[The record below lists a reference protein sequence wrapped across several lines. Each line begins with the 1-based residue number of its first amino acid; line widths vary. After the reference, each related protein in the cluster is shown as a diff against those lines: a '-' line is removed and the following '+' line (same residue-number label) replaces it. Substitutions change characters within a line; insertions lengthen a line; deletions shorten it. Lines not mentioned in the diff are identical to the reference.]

1 MAKKLD
7 LLAVKALL
15 QAEKASSLAAVN
27 ASTLVQERARALDY
41 YNGKMSNEM
50 PVEDGRSSAVS
61 HDVSDTIEGLMPPL
75 LEIFAGG
82 EDVVKFNPVG
92 PEDIETAEQ
101 ETDYVNHVFLQQ
113 NEGFLVLYT
122 FIKDALLEK
131 VGIVKVWTEKTT
143 QEKKENYYDQPDEA
157 FAALASDKG
166 VEIVAH
172 TVRPD
177 GLHDVEVVTK
187 KDVCK
192 HIVENIPPEQFG
204 ISRSAK
210 TIKKANYCYHEV
222 MKTESELIEAGYDE
236 KQVKALPTWVLAAWS
251 TGVEAIARDTVN
263 ESTSSGGDPG
273 TNDATRNVKV
283 TEHYVLMDYEGT
295 GTARRYRV
303 TTGGDQGEVLRRNG
317 KEDIEE
323 VEHNPFAAASPIIM
337 PHRFFGKS
345 IADLVIDIQKIKTA
359 LVRGKLDNLY
369 LHNNPRVEVAETFAS
384 ENTLDDLLVSRP
396 GGIVRTKQPGGLQ
409 WQVVPDIT
417 TSIYPALEY
426 WDATRE
432 WRTGVTRQGQGI
444 DANALQNQTAT
455 AVNQT
460 FTAAQARM
468 KLIARIFAETGI
480 RDLFSLLHAEIRKYG
495 DQAQTVRLRN
505 KWVSVNPRDW
515 KERNDVTITVGL
527 GTGSKT
533 EFVQHLMGI
542 INLQAQAMQAGKTN
556 LVDDAKLFNS
566 AKELTKLLEYK
577 DPTVFFNDP
586 NEKDEN
592 GQLVHPPAQPQP
604 PESVLVAQIKAQT
617 DQQKMGVQAQLDERA
632 DQRKAQIEAV
642 QAQADMATQD
652 KKNANEAALKQQDF
666 QLKRELALLQAA
678 LEREKFEREEARKER
693 EHALSMQQSAEQ
705 HRQQMEAGVF
715 KTMQG
720 QEAHSQKLELAEHA
734 AKAKP
739 KGDK

>member
-7 LLAVKALL
+7 PIAVKTLL
-15 QAEKASSLAAVN
+15 QAEKASALAAVN
-27 ASTLVQERARALDY
+27 ASTLVQDRSRALNY
-41 YNGKMSNEM
+41 YHGKMSNEM

-61 HDVSDTIEGLMPPL
+61 LDVADTIEGLMPPL

-82 EDVVKFNPVG
+82 EEVVKFNPVG
-92 PEDIETAEQ
+92 PEDVEASEQ

-113 NEGFLVLYT
+113 NEGFLILYT

-131 VGIVKVWTEKTT
+131 VGIVKVWTEKTQ
-143 QEKKENYYDQPDEA
+143 QEKKESFYDQTDDA
-157 FAALASDKG
+157 FALIAADKD

-172 TVRPD
+172 TQRPD
-177 GLHDVEVVTK
+177 GLHDVEVVSR

-210 TIKKANYCYHEV
+210 TIRKANYCYHEV
-222 MKTESELIEAGYDE
+222 MKTESELIEAGYEE
-236 KQVKALPTWVLAAWS
+236 KQVKALPTWVMTAWS

-273 TNDATRNVKV
+273 TNDATRQVKI
-283 TEHYVLMDYEGT
+283 TEHYCLMDYEGA
-295 GTARRYRV
+295 GNARRYRV
-303 TTGGDQGEVLRRNG
+303 TTGGDQGEILRRNG
-317 KEDIEE
+317 KLDIEE

-345 IADLVIDIQKIKTA
+345 VADLVIDIQKIKTA

-369 LHNNPRVEVAETFAS
+369 LHNNPRVEVAEAFAS

-417 TSIYPALEY
+417 SSIYPALEY

-444 DANALQNQTAT
+444 DANALQNQSAT
-455 AVNQT
+455 AVNQA

-495 DQAQTVRLRN
+495 SVQQTVRLRN

-527 GTGSKT
+527 GSGSKN
-533 EFVQHLMGI
+533 ERVQHLMGI
-542 INLQAQAMQAGKTN
+542 INLQAQALGAGKSN

-577 DPTVFFNDP
+577 DPTQFFNDP
-586 NEKDEN
+586 SEKDEQGN
-592 GQLVHPPAQPQP
+592 LAHPPAPPQP
-604 PESVLVAQIKAQT
+604 PESVMVAQIKAQT
-617 DQQKMGVQAQLDERA
+617 DQQKMSIQAQLDERA
-632 DQRKAQIEAV
+632 DQRKAQIEAT
-642 QAQADMATQD
+642 QAQADIATQD
-652 KKNANEAALKQQDF
+652 RKTQAEMYQTEREF
-666 QLKRELALLQAA
+666 QLKKELAIMEFELQRQI
-678 LEREKFEREEARKER
+678 ETEKMQMQREM
-693 EHALSMQQSAEQ
+693 HQQTLAQNAEQ

-720 QEAHSQKLELAEHA
+720 QEAHSQKLELAEQA
-734 AKAKP
+734 ANKP